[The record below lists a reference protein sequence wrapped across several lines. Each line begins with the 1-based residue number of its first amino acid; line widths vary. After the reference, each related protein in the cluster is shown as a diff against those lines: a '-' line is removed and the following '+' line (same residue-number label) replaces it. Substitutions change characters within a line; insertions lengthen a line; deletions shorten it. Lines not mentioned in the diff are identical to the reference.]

1 MRTMRVVV
9 IRDYSNPD
17 RPQEIAQ
24 IRLGDHGKAVITG
37 ATGWLHEHLE
47 RGVISWEG
55 RPERVTV
62 EDGERFLLAVCH
74 EFEGQRVRAA
84 RVKD

>member
-1 MRTMRVVV
+1 
-9 IRDYSNPD
+9 
-17 RPQEIAQ
+17 
-24 IRLGDHGKAVITG
+24 
-37 ATGWLHEHLE
+37 LE